1 MGPARQHQVAP
12 KDHVSRSAQV
22 LKVADPCFTDTSPSS
37 VTTPSVCLPPLPFQ
51 TRGNSTFIGEP
62 FCRYTLAVN
71 GEAAVGVACEPGGW
85 LSDGELVAELSAN
98 HQLML
103 IWIRWQKRLLDVSTK
118 PRGRRLLKPW
128 SFWRQNFPQ

>member
-1 MGPARQHQVAP
+1 MFASSAFPNAR
-12 KDHVSRSAQV
+12 
-22 LKVADPCFTDTSPSS
+22 
-37 VTTPSVCLPPLPFQ
+37 
-51 TRGNSTFIGEP
+51 NSTFIREP

-118 PRGRRLLKPW
+118 PEGHRLLKPW
-128 SFWRQNFPQ
+128 SFCRQNFPQSKTTEDWKQFDDVFIQMLQ